1 MLLRIRHKT
10 FGRLWEMAPAKAL
23 CSIGD
28 TWYLVTP
35 LILIGRL
42 PKPMP
47 MRARVVFISDHTK
60 IQEFDRKPSKI
71 DLLTKMAD
79 TRSN

>member
-10 FGRLWEMAPAKAL
+10 LGRLCEMAPAKAL

-42 PKPMP
+42 PKPIP
-47 MRARVVFISDHTK
+47 IRASVVFILNFHEK
-60 IQEFDRKPSKI
+60 SKI
-71 DLLTKMAD
+71 RKFD
-79 TRSN
+79 T